1 MGKSAWT
8 PGVSDCC
15 GVIMCSFTDGRES
28 ARRKL
33 DSATLYPIFIL
44 AHLAGFLLSVAIT
57 LTGFECVLESANSNN
72 RVFLLAYLLESVFL
86 SSGIVRSFCK

>member
-1 MGKSAWT
+1 
-8 PGVSDCC
+8 
-15 GVIMCSFTDGRES
+15 MCSFTDGRES

-72 RVFLLAYLLESVFL
+72 RVFLLAYLWSQ
-86 SSGIVRSFCK
+86 SFCLRGLFVASVSDAFGDTVSP